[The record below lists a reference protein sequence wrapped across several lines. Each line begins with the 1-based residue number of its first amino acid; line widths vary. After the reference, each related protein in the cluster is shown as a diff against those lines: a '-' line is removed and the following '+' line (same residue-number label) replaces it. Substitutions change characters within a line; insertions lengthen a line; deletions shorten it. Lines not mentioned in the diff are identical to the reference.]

1 MKQPFNPLHELTPAQ
16 TLKAIEREKVQLQS
30 YSKVDEDA
38 LADKRDQ
45 EIIYAD
51 KYAWR

>member
-16 TLKAIEREKVQLQS
+16 TAKAIEREKILLQN
-30 YSKVDEDA
+30 YNKAEEDA

-45 EIIYAD
+45 EIQYAE